1 MSITSDLFFNPHI
14 VAKNS
19 VTQNFLFISF
29 LSIAQLIIPLTSFP
43 KAKLWANLSEEI
55 TNFEVF
61 LLGILKESLNFKSTF
76 KLLNFA
82 FEINFNIVYFS
93 IFTEYFNFLN

>member
-1 MSITSDLFFNPHI
+1 MRCNWSHCKIIIPYEHYFRFIFNPHI
-14 VAKNS
+14 LAKNS

-55 TNFEVF
+55 TNFEAF
-61 LLGILKESLNFKSTF
+61 LL
-76 KLLNFA
+76 
-82 FEINFNIVYFS
+82 
-93 IFTEYFNFLN
+93 EY

>member
-1 MSITSDLFFNPHI
+1 MSTCVVIGVTAKLLFLMSITSDLFFNPHI

-19 VTQNFLFISF
+19 VTPKFFLFISF

-61 LLGILKESLNFKSTF
+61 LLGILKSH
-76 KLLNFA
+76 
-82 FEINFNIVYFS
+82 
-93 IFTEYFNFLN
+93 